1 MKLNVN
7 SNNGQDQSKK
17 LMLKAILFDLDGTLA
32 DTDSIHFAVW
42 QDILVRFDL
51 DIDRTFYQKRIS
63 GRTNSKI
70 IKDIIPQL
78 SLEDAW
84 KLATEKEE
92 TYRRTVNSLLPTP
105 GLDKLIHLTE
115 QLGIKRAVVT
125 NAPEENATY
134 MLKILRLT
142 DTFPTVIMA
151 KDAPPGKPDPA
162 PYKLALSSLGVTSQN
177 AIAFEDSAAGIYSAV
192 GAGIYTIGITSTYDS
207 KTLLEAGASMTIKDF
222 HNEALWKLLHSQTKA
237 NNF

>member
-1 MKLNVN
+1 
-7 SNNGQDQSKK
+7 
-17 LMLKAILFDLDGTLA
+17 MLDAILFDLDGTLA

-42 QDILVRFDL
+42 QDILVRYEL
-51 DIDRTFYQKRIS
+51 DIDRSFYRQRIS

-78 SLEDAW
+78 TLEDAW

-92 TYRRTVNSLLPTP
+92 TYRRLANSLLPTP
-105 GLDKLIHLTE
+105 GLDRLIELTE
-115 QLGIKRAVVT
+115 RAKIKRAVVT
-125 NAPEENATY
+125 NAPEDNAVY

-162 PYKLALSSLGVTSQN
+162 PYKLALNRLLVKGRQ
-177 AIAFEDSAAGIYSAV
+177 AIAFEDSAAGIRSAV
-192 GAGIYTIGITSTYDS
+192 SAGIYTIGITSSHPAED
-207 KTLLEAGASMTIKDF
+207 LLNAGASMTIADF
-222 HNEALWKLLHSQTKA
+222 NDQQLWEFLDSKTKA
-237 NNF
+237 SHE

>member
-1 MKLNVN
+1 
-7 SNNGQDQSKK
+7 
-17 LMLKAILFDLDGTLA
+17 MLKAILFDLDGTLA

-51 DIDRTFYQKRIS
+51 DIDRSFYQKRIS

-70 IKDIIPQL
+70 IQDIIPQL

-92 TYRRTVNSLLPTP
+92 IYRRTVNSLLPTS
-105 GLDKLIHLTE
+105 GLDKIIRLTE

-125 NAPEENATY
+125 NAPEDNAVY

-142 DTFPTVIMA
+142 HTFPIVIMA

-162 PYKLALSSLGVTSQN
+162 PYQLALSRLGVTSQN
-177 AIAFEDSAAGIYSAV
+177 AIAFEDSAAGIHSAV
-192 GAGIYTIGITSTYDS
+192 GAGIYTIGVTSTYDS
-207 KTLLEAGASMTIKDF
+207 NILLDAGASMTIKDF
-222 HNEALWKLLHSQTKA
+222 NNEALWELLYSQTQA
-237 NNF
+237 SNEY

>member
-1 MKLNVN
+1 
-7 SNNGQDQSKK
+7 
-17 LMLKAILFDLDGTLA
+17 MLEAILFDLDGTLA

-70 IKDIIPQL
+70 IQDIIPQL

-105 GLDKLIHLTE
+105 GLDKLINFTE
-115 QLGIKRAVVT
+115 QLAIKRAVVT
-125 NAPEENATY
+125 NGPEDNATY
-134 MLKILRLT
+134 MLKILRLK
-142 DTFPTVIMA
+142 DTFPTVITA
-151 KDAPPGKPDPA
+151 KEAPPGKPHPA
-162 PYKLALSSLGVTSQN
+162 PYKLAVSRLGVTSQN
-177 AIAFEDSAAGIYSAV
+177 AIAFEDSAAGIHSAV
-192 GAGIYTIGITSTYDS
+192 GAGIYTIGVTSTYDS
-207 KTLLEAGASMTIKDF
+207 KTLLDAGASMTIKDF
-222 HNEALWKLLHSQTKA
+222 NNQALWELLHSQTKA
-237 NNF
+237 NNL

>member
-1 MKLNVN
+1 
-7 SNNGQDQSKK
+7 
-17 LMLKAILFDLDGTLA
+17 MLDAILFDLDGTLA

-42 QDILVRFDL
+42 QDILVRYEL
-51 DIDRTFYQKRIS
+51 DIDRSFYRQRIS

-78 SLEDAW
+78 TLEDAW

-92 TYRRTVNSLLPTP
+92 TYRRLANSLLPTP
-105 GLDKLIHLTE
+105 GLERLIELTE
-115 QLGIKRAVVT
+115 RARIKRAVVT
-125 NAPEENATY
+125 NAPEDNAVY

-162 PYKLALSSLGVTSQN
+162 PYKLALNRLLVKGRQ
-177 AIAFEDSAAGIYSAV
+177 AIAFEDSAAGIRSAV
-192 GAGIYTIGITSTYDS
+192 SAGIYTIGITSSHPAED
-207 KTLLEAGASMTIKDF
+207 LLNAGASMTIADF
-222 HNEALWKLLHSQTKA
+222 NDQQLWEFLDSKTKA
-237 NNF
+237 SHE

>member
-1 MKLNVN
+1 
-7 SNNGQDQSKK
+7 
-17 LMLKAILFDLDGTLA
+17 MLEAILFDLDGTLA

-42 QDILVRFDL
+42 QDILIRFDL
-51 DIDRTFYQKRIS
+51 DIDRAFYRQRIS

-70 IKDIIPQL
+70 IQDIIPQL

-92 TYRRTVNSLLPTP
+92 TYRRVANSLLPTP

-115 QLGIKRAVVT
+115 RASIKRAVVT
-125 NAPEENATY
+125 NAPEENAVY
-134 MLKILRLT
+134 MLKVLRLS

-162 PYKLALSSLGVTSQN
+162 PYQLALKRLQVKRKKT
-177 AIAFEDSAAGIYSAV
+177 IAFEDSVAGVHSAV
-192 GAGIYTIGITSTYDS
+192 GAGIYTIGITSSNPAQD
-207 KTLLEAGASMTIKDF
+207 LLDAGARMTIEDF
-222 HNEALWKLLHSQTKA
+222 NNPQLWKLLNNKTKA
-237 NNF
+237 IISKLRD

>member
-1 MKLNVN
+1 MW
-7 SNNGQDQSKK
+7 
-17 LMLKAILFDLDGTLA
+17 KAILFDLDGTLA

-42 QDILVRFDL
+42 QDILVRYDL
-51 DIDRTFYQKRIS
+51 DIDRAFYRQRIS

-92 TYRRTVNSLLPTP
+92 TYRRLANSLLPTP
-105 GLDKLIHLTE
+105 GLDKLIDLTDRAS
-115 QLGIKRAVVT
+115 IKRAVVT
-125 NAPEENATY
+125 NAPEENAIYT
-134 MLKILRLT
+134 LKVLRLT

-162 PYKLALSSLGVTSQN
+162 PYQLALNRLMVKSKR
-177 AIAFEDSAAGIYSAV
+177 AIAIEDSAAGIRSAV
-192 GAGIYTIGITSTYDS
+192 GAGIYTIGITSSHPAED
-207 KTLLEAGASMTIKDF
+207 LLNAGASMTIKDF
-222 HNEALWKLLHSQTKA
+222 NDPPLWQLLERKIRVVG
-237 NNF
+237 